1 MAAQV
6 ALKRDE
12 EDVVGYVEPSP
23 CLVFRTSSADR
34 PNVGRAVNGQEA
46 NKSHTFNYINE
57 TPRECLFQ
65 EKDDAKDNEEGRLFH
80 DSNR

>member
-23 CLVFRTSSADR
+23 CLVYRTSSNDLSNSGR
-34 PNVGRAVNGQEA
+34 PVNDQEGNNNHTYGYRSNTTSESLLEEKDVARVNG
-46 NKSHTFNYINE
+46 
-57 TPRECLFQ
+57 
-65 EKDDAKDNEEGRLFH
+65 EGRTF
-80 DSNR
+80 